1 VSFIIFTVLS
11 ILIKGNINWLYGIQY
26 LSLSIFIAI
35 FFISIQYPFYY
46 KFDYMKGSVMAILP
60 YIACFAI
67 GIPLINQLMKN
78 LVFYENVMEVI
89 SYFQSNTVVLIL
101 MVLTLSLVLI
111 MSSYLLSKK
120 IQKKEF

>member
-1 VSFIIFTVLS
+1 I
-11 ILIKGNINWLYGIQY
+11 
-26 LSLSIFIAI
+26 
-35 FFISIQYPFYY
+35 
-46 KFDYMKGSVMAILP
+46 KGSVMAILP

>member
-1 VSFIIFTVLS
+1 
-11 ILIKGNINWLYGIQY
+11 
-26 LSLSIFIAI
+26 
-35 FFISIQYPFYY
+35 
-46 KFDYMKGSVMAILP
+46 
-60 YIACFAI
+60 CFAI

>member
-1 VSFIIFTVLS
+1 
-11 ILIKGNINWLYGIQY
+11 
-26 LSLSIFIAI
+26 
-35 FFISIQYPFYY
+35 
-46 KFDYMKGSVMAILP
+46 
-60 YIACFAI
+60 

>member
-1 VSFIIFTVLS
+1 
-11 ILIKGNINWLYGIQY
+11 
-26 LSLSIFIAI
+26 
-35 FFISIQYPFYY
+35 
-46 KFDYMKGSVMAILP
+46 
-60 YIACFAI
+60 AI

>member
-1 VSFIIFTVLS
+1 
-11 ILIKGNINWLYGIQY
+11 
-26 LSLSIFIAI
+26 
-35 FFISIQYPFYY
+35 
-46 KFDYMKGSVMAILP
+46 
-60 YIACFAI
+60 
-67 GIPLINQLMKN
+67 NQLMKN

>member
-1 VSFIIFTVLS
+1 
-11 ILIKGNINWLYGIQY
+11 
-26 LSLSIFIAI
+26 
-35 FFISIQYPFYY
+35 
-46 KFDYMKGSVMAILP
+46 
-60 YIACFAI
+60 
-67 GIPLINQLMKN
+67 LINQLMKN

-120 IQKKEF
+120 IQKKNFDLFMKI